1 MSAKSWIISLLDVKP
16 HEGGLENVVDTV
28 HWRRVAADGTNTV
41 DSYGSQHIGPAGDVF
56 IPFEQ
61 LTPADVEA
69 WLVEA
74 IGADGLAAIDANL
87 DDSLQMLAAP
97 PIVTVAPPWVSA

>member
-1 MSAKSWIISLLDVKP
+1 MSTKTWVISALDTKP
-16 HEGGLENVVDTV
+16 SEGGLTSVVDTV
-28 HWRRVAADGTNTV
+28 HWRRIATDGTNTV
-41 DSYGSQHIGPAGDVF
+41 DSYGSQQLGSPGDVF

-87 DDSLQMLAAP
+87 DDRLQMLAAP
-97 PIVTVAPPWVSA
+97 PIVTVAPPWVGA